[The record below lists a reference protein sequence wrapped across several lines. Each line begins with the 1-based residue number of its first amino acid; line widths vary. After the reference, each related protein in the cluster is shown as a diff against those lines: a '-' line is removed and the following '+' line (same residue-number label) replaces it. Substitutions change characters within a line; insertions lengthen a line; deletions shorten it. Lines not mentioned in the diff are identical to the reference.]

1 MTSGGGKRRG
11 KSKKTVRK
19 AKASSRGSKVPKIT
33 SRKTAPRSVKSAVL
47 KHGQAVEYIGG
58 EKTLR
63 KGRHKIFETGP
74 LTIGKS
80 GIAVVRAVVD
90 GLEKLP
96 PKTKLSYNLEVRFND
111 RGGERK
117 SVVSENIALPILEN
131 IRLSKRDKR
140 LKRTKKGKWQS
151 IVYGLL
157 REKVFQPI
165 IAEFGFV
172 SAKRVPKGPK
182 GPRSYEGIKTRAK
195 ILERIERHRKSQDTR
210 FRVTI
215 QREVF

>member
-1 MTSGGGKRRG
+1 MKSGRGNRRG
-11 KSKKTVRK
+11 KSRKTARK
-19 AKASSRGSKVPKIT
+19 AKPSRGSKVPKIT
-33 SRKTAPRSVKSAVL
+33 SRKTAPRTVKKAVL

-80 GIAVVRAVVD
+80 GIAVVRAIVD

-96 PKTKLSYNLEVRFND
+96 ASTKLSYNLEVRFNGRD
-111 RGGERK
+111 GERR
-117 SVVSENIALPILEN
+117 SVVSENIALPILNN
-131 IRLSKRDKR
+131 IHLSKRDKR
-140 LKRTKKGKWQS
+140 LKRTRKGKWMS
-151 IVYGLL
+151 IVYGIL

-165 IAEFGFV
+165 VAEFGFV
-172 SAKRVPKGPK
+172 SGKRVPTHKIVGEK
-182 GPRSYEGIKTRAK
+182 KVRIKDRAK
-195 ILERIERHRKSQDTR
+195 IVERIERYRKSQDTR
-210 FRVTI
+210 FRITI